1 MVALEGRGLSG
12 AGGAFLRKPFAP
24 TVLTRKI
31 REVLDGG
38 RASFG

>member
-1 MVALEGRGLSG
+1 MRDMPPRGR
-12 AGGAFLRKPFAP
+12 AGGAFLKKPFTP

-38 RASFG
+38 